1 MSSIKSNV
9 FMRETYTIAFSKVI
23 RQIFVL
29 VVRHINII
37 TAKFTITF
45 ILDIFPWVWIFTV
58 AKNKRF

>member
-1 MSSIKSNV
+1 
-9 FMRETYTIAFSKVI
+9 MRETYTIAFSKVI